1 MVTTKEKQLQATKE
15 VRKIINYYNLE
26 EIIPEHNWIQIDN
39 ALRNLYDEIN
49 EAVFK
54 DDLAREK
61 VERERKA
68 ERSIKI
74 GEMINE

>member
-1 MVTTKEKQLQATKE
+1 MVTTKEKQLQALKE
-15 VRKIINYYNLE
+15 VRKIINRYNLE

-39 ALRNLYDEIN
+39 ALRSLYDEIN

-54 DDLAREK
+54 DDLVREK

-68 ERSIKI
+68 ERNIKI

>member
-1 MVTTKEKQLQATKE
+1 MVTTKEKQLQALKE
-15 VRKIINYYNLE
+15 VRKIINHYNLE

-39 ALRNLYDEIN
+39 ALRSLYDEIN